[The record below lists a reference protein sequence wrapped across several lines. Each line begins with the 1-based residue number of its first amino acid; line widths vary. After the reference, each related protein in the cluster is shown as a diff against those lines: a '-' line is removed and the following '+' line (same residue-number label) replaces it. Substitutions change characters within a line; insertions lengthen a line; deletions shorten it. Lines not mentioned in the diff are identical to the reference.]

1 MKSVLYSRSDQVVL
15 LISYLEAE
23 RIALMTRLAE
33 SDNPATSIR
42 LTEIEQILAGL
53 SLESLYCS
61 RLSTDYD
68 D

>member
-1 MKSVLYSRSDQVVL
+1 MKSVLHSRSDQVVL

-42 LTEIEQILAGL
+42 LTEIELILAGL
-53 SLESLYCS
+53 SLESFYCS

>member
-1 MKSVLYSRSDQVVL
+1 MKSVLHSRSDQVVL

-23 RIALMTRLAE
+23 RIALMNERAE

-53 SLESLYCS
+53 ALESLYCS